1 MLMRSIAIVIIASG
15 LLPSGAT
22 STRAA
27 EIEIPSALVKLL
39 EQVEVPAREAGSLER
54 LSVREG
60 VMVAAGDS
68 LGKIDDRTPAF
79 DRSKAEIE
87 LAGAKKLAAS
97 DVKVRFAKKSAEVA
111 AAELRRALES
121 SARLAESVTAS
132 ELDQL
137 KLVADKTRLEIE
149 QAELEHEL
157 AQTAVALK
165 QNDLATADHAI
176 SQRQIAAPLAGFV
189 AQVLKQPGEWVEP
202 GEPIV
207 RILRLDRLK
216 AEGLV
221 SADALDGSLMG
232 RRVTLTVTQGQK
244 PVEYSGTIAF
254 VSPEVD
260 PVNGQVRFWAEIEN
274 ADLAL
279 RPGLHGSLTIS
290 TDDREQL
297 TREEPA
303 SR

>member
-1 MLMRSIAIVIIASG
+1 MLTRNIAVVIVASG
-15 LLPSGAT
+15 LLAGA
-22 STRAA
+22 SSARAA
-27 EIEIPSALVKLL
+27 DIEIPSALVKLL
-39 EQVEVPAREAGSLER
+39 EQVEVPAREAGALEK

-60 VMVAAGDS
+60 AMVAAGDT
-68 LGKIDDRTPAF
+68 LGKIDDRAPAF
-79 DRSKAEIE
+79 EKSKAEIE
-87 LAGAKKLAAS
+87 LSGAKKLADS

-111 AAELRRALES
+111 AAELRRAMES

-137 KLVADKTRLEIE
+137 KLVAEKTRLEIE

-165 QNDLATADHAI
+165 QNDLATAEHAI
-176 SQRQIAAPLAGFV
+176 TQRQITAPLAGFV

-202 GEPIV
+202 GEAII

-221 SADALDGSLMG
+221 SADAFDGSLMG
-232 RRVTLTVTQGQK
+232 RRVMLTVTQGQK
-244 PVEYSGTIAF
+244 PVQYSGTIAF

-290 TDDREQL
+290 SADVEQL
-297 TREEPA
+297 SREEPA

>member
-1 MLMRSIAIVIIASG
+1 MLVRMIALVIVASG
-15 LLPSGAT
+15 LLAGA
-22 STRAA
+22 SSARAA
-27 EIEIPSALVKLL
+27 DIEIPSALVKLL
-39 EQVEVPAREAGSLER
+39 EQVEVPAREAGALEK
-54 LSVREG
+54 LTVREG
-60 VMVAAGDS
+60 EMVAAGDA
-68 LGKIDDRTPAF
+68 LGKIDDRAPAF
-79 DRSKAEIE
+79 DKSKAEIE
-87 LAGAKKLAAS
+87 LAGAKKLAES

-111 AAELRRALES
+111 AAELRRALDS

-157 AQTAVALK
+157 SQTAVALK
-165 QNDLATADHAI
+165 QNDLATAEHAI
-176 SQRQIAAPLAGFV
+176 RQRQITAPLAGFV

-202 GEPIV
+202 GEAIV

-221 SADALDGSLMG
+221 SADAFDGSLMG

-244 PVEYSGTIAF
+244 LVQYTGKIAF

-260 PVNGQVRFWAEIEN
+260 PVNGQVRFWAEIDN

-290 TDDREQL
+290 ADDSEPL
-297 TREEPA
+297 TRKESA

>member
-1 MLMRSIAIVIIASG
+1 MLGRLLAALSAAG
-15 LLPSGAT
+15 LLLAGMSDAP
-22 STRAA
+22 AA
-27 EIEIPSALVKLL
+27 DIEIPSALVKLL
-39 EQVEVPAREAGSLER
+39 EQVEVPAREAGALEK
-54 LSVREG
+54 LLVREG
-60 VMVAAGDS
+60 ELVAAGAAI
-68 LGKIDDRTPAF
+68 GKIDDRAPAF
-79 DRSKAEIE
+79 DKSKAEIE

-111 AAELRRALES
+111 AAELQRALES
-121 SARLAESVTAS
+121 AARLAESVTAS

-137 KLVADKTRLEIE
+137 KLVAEKTKLEIE

-157 AQTAVALK
+157 ARTTVALK
-165 QNDLATADHAI
+165 QNDLATAEHAI

-202 GEPIV
+202 GEPIA

-216 AEGLV
+216 VEGLA
-221 SADALDGSLMG
+221 SADSLDGSLMG
-232 RRVTLTVTQGQK
+232 RRVTLTVVQGQK
-244 PVEYSGTIAF
+244 PVQYSGKIAF

-274 ADLAL
+274 ADLSL

-290 TDDREQL
+290 AAEGEQL
-297 TREEPA
+297 TREESA
-303 SR
+303 GQ

>member
-1 MLMRSIAIVIIASG
+1 MLTRNIAVVIVASG
-15 LLPSGAT
+15 LLAGA
-22 STRAA
+22 SSARAA
-27 EIEIPSALVKLL
+27 DIEIPSALVKLL
-39 EQVEVPAREAGSLER
+39 EQVEVPAREAGALEK

-60 VMVAAGDS
+60 AMVAAGDT

-79 DRSKAEIE
+79 DKSKAEIE
-87 LAGAKKLAAS
+87 LSGAKKLAES

-111 AAELRRALES
+111 AAELRRAMES

-137 KLVADKTRLEIE
+137 KLVAEKTRLEIE

-165 QNDLATADHAI
+165 QNDLATAEHAI
-176 SQRQIAAPLAGFV
+176 AQRQITAPLAGFV

-202 GEPIV
+202 GEAII

-221 SADALDGSLMG
+221 SADAFDGSLMG
-232 RRVTLTVTQGQK
+232 RRVMLTVTQGQK
-244 PVEYSGTIAF
+244 PVQYSGTIAF

-290 TDDREQL
+290 SADVEQL
-297 TREEPA
+297 SREEPA

>member
-1 MLMRSIAIVIIASG
+1 MLTRNIAVVIVASG
-15 LLPSGAT
+15 LLAGASGA
-22 STRAA
+22 RAA
-27 EIEIPSALVKLL
+27 DIEIPSALVKLL
-39 EQVEVPAREAGSLER
+39 EQVEVPAREAGALEK

-60 VMVAAGDS
+60 AMVAAGDT
-68 LGKIDDRTPAF
+68 LGKIDDRAPAF
-79 DRSKAEIE
+79 EKSKAEIE
-87 LAGAKKLAAS
+87 LSGAKKLADS
-97 DVKVRFAKKSAEVA
+97 DVKVRFAQKSAEVA
-111 AAELRRALES
+111 AAELRRAMES

-137 KLVADKTRLEIE
+137 KLVAEKTRLEIE

-165 QNDLATADHAI
+165 QNDLATAEHAI
-176 SQRQIAAPLAGFV
+176 AQRQITAPLAGFV

-202 GEPIV
+202 GEAII

-221 SADALDGSLMG
+221 SADAVDGSLIG

-244 PVEYSGTIAF
+244 PVQYSGTIAF

-279 RPGLHGSLTIS
+279 RPGLHGSLKIMS
-290 TDDREQL
+290 AEVEQL
-297 TREEPA
+297 SREEPA

>member
-1 MLMRSIAIVIIASG
+1 MRTRQKAVLSVAVIAVLTG
-15 LLPSGAT
+15 LT
-22 STRAA
+22 AA
-27 EIEIPSALVKLL
+27 HGDEIQISSALVKLL
-39 EQVEVPAREAGSLER
+39 EQVEVPAREAGVLES

-60 VMVAAGDS
+60 AMVASGDL
-68 LGKIDDRTPAF
+68 LGKIDDRAPTF
-79 DRSKAEIE
+79 DKSKAEIE
-87 LAGAKKLAAS
+87 LLGAKKLASS
-97 DVKVRFAKKSAEVA
+97 DVKVRFATKSAEVA

-137 KLVADKTRLEIE
+137 KLMADKTKLEIE

-165 QNDLATADHAI
+165 QNDLATAEHAI
-176 SQRQIAAPLAGFV
+176 SQRQITAPLSGFV

-202 GEPIV
+202 GEPIA

-221 SADALDGSLMG
+221 SAEAFDGSLMG
-232 RRVTLTVTQGQK
+232 RPVTLTLMHNQI
-244 PVEYSGTIAF
+244 PVEYSGKIAF

-274 ADLAL
+274 TDLRL
-279 RPGLHGSLTIS
+279 RPGLHGSLTILS
-290 TDDREQL
+290 GAENQL

-303 SR
+303 AK

>member
-1 MLMRSIAIVIIASG
+1 MLMRSIAIVTVASG
-15 LLPSGAT
+15 LLLTAAT
-22 STRAA
+22 SARAA

-39 EQVEVPAREAGSLER
+39 EQVEVPAREAGALDT

-60 VMVAAGDS
+60 AMVTPGDS

-87 LAGAKKLAAS
+87 LAGARKLAAS

-137 KLVADKTRLEIE
+137 KLVAEKTKLEIE

-165 QNDLATADHAI
+165 QNDLATAEHAI
-176 SQRQIAAPLAGFV
+176 SQRQITAPLAGFV

-221 SADALDGSLMG
+221 SASAFDGSLMG

-244 PVEYSGTIAF
+244 PVQYAGKIVF

-279 RPGLHGSLTIS
+279 RPGLHGSLTILS
-290 TDDREQL
+290 DDGEQL